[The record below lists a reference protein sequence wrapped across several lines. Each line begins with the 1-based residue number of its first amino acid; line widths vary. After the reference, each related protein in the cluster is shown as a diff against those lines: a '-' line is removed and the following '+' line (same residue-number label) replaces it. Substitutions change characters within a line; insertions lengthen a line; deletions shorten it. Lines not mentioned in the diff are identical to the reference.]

1 MAHARQQI
9 RDQLVTTLTGLTTTG
24 ANVNNSRV
32 YDHAI
37 LPCLSVYTLSEEVGD
52 EVYNKQMREL
62 SVMVEV
68 RAQATENLE
77 NTLDTISAEVESA
90 IFYNGDTTLNGTC
103 KDFEIEGSEVELSG
117 DAERPFG
124 LMTMRFVAIY
134 RVSKTDVQTLI
145 S

>member
-1 MAHARQQI
+1 MPHARQQI

-24 ANVNNSRV
+24 SNVNNSRV

-52 EVYNKQMREL
+52 ENYNKQFRLL

-77 NTLDTISAEVESA
+77 NTLDTISAEVETA
-90 IFYNGDTTLNGTC
+90 VFANGDTTLNGTC
-103 KDFEIEGSEVELSG
+103 KDFEIEGSEIELSG
-117 DAERPFG
+117 DAEQPFG
-124 LMTMRFVAIY
+124 LMTMRFVAMY
-134 RVSKTDVQTLI
+134 RVDKTDVNTLI
-145 S
+145 A

>member
-77 NTLDTISAEVESA
+77 DTLDTISAEVESA
-90 IFYNGDTTLNGTC
+90 IFYNGDITLNGKC
-103 KDFEIEGSEVELSG
+103 KDFEIEGSETELSG

-124 LMTMRFVAIY
+124 LMTMRFIAIY
-134 RVSKTDVQTLI
+134 RVNKTDVQTLI
-145 S
+145 T